1 MANSQD
7 DIQRLA
13 KTYAAKHDDELI
25 ELAEDSD
32 SLTDAARTALDAELA
47 RRNISLAPE
56 SPTGD
61 APSPAS
67 NAPESAAIDP
77 RNLVVVATFR
87 DLPPALI
94 AKNVLDTAGIRNFLI
109 DATTIR
115 FDWLLSNA
123 LGGVK
128 LGVERQDLEKA
139 KQALERGMETVELPE
154 DQDVLLP
161 HCPRC
166 MSPTVE
172 GRKLDPPR
180 ASFTAWRCDDC
191 GTQWEMDAGDL
202 SQK

>member
-7 DIQRLA
+7 DIQRFA

-47 RRNISLAPE
+47 RRNISLSLE
-56 SPTGD
+56 QNDD
-61 APSPAS
+61 AASPAS
-67 NAPESAAIDP
+67 NAPEGGAVDP
-77 RNLVVVATFR
+77 RNLVIVATFR

-115 FDWLLSNA
+115 MDWLLSNA
-123 LGGVK
+123 IGGVK
-128 LGVERQDLEKA
+128 LGVERQDLDKA
-139 KQALERGMETVELPE
+139 KQALDHGMESVELPE
-154 DQDVLLP
+154 DEEVLLP

-172 GRKLDPPR
+172 EQKLNPPR
-180 ASFTAWRCDDC
+180 ANFTAWRCDDC
-191 GTQWEMDAGDL
+191 GTQWEMDGGDL
-202 SQK
+202 AQK

>member
-7 DIQRLA
+7 DIQRFA

-32 SLTDAARTALDAELA
+32 SLTDAARIALDAELA
-47 RRNISLAPE
+47 RRNISLSLKQNDDTA
-56 SPTGD
+56 
-61 APSPAS
+61 SPAS
-67 NAPESAAIDP
+67 NAPEGGAVDP
-77 RNLVVVATFR
+77 RNLVIVATFR

-115 FDWLLSNA
+115 MDWLLSNA
-123 LGGVK
+123 IGGVK
-128 LGVERQDLEKA
+128 LGVERQDLDKA
-139 KQALERGMETVELPE
+139 KQALDHGMESVELPE
-154 DQDVLLP
+154 DEEVLLP

-172 GRKLDPPR
+172 EQKLNPPR
-180 ASFTAWRCDDC
+180 ANFTAWRCDDC
-191 GTQWEMDAGDL
+191 GTQWEMDGGDL

>member
-1 MANSQD
+1 MANPQD
-7 DIQRLA
+7 DIQRFA

-47 RRNISLAPE
+47 RRNISLALE
-56 SPTGD
+56 DGGN
-61 APSPAS
+61 AASPAS
-67 NAPESAAIDP
+67 NSTEGGAIDP
-77 RNLVVVATFR
+77 QNLVIVATFR

-115 FDWLLSNA
+115 IDWFLSNA
-123 LGGVK
+123 IGGVK
-128 LGVERQDLEKA
+128 LGVERKDLDAA
-139 KQALERGMETVELPE
+139 KQALDGGMETVELPE
-154 DQDVLLP
+154 DEEVLLP

-172 GRKLDPPR
+172 EQKLDPAR
-180 ASFTAWRCDDC
+180 ANYTAWHCDDC
-191 GTQWEMDAGDL
+191 GTLWEMSGGDL
-202 SQK
+202 SN

>member
-1 MANSQD
+1 MANPQD
-7 DIQRLA
+7 DIQRFA

-47 RRNISLAPE
+47 RRNISLALE
-56 SPTGD
+56 GAGD
-61 APSPAS
+61 ASTPAS
-67 NAPESAAIDP
+67 KSPEGGAIDP
-77 RNLVVVATFR
+77 QNLVIVATFR

-115 FDWLLSNA
+115 MDWLLSNA
-123 LGGVK
+123 IGGVK
-128 LGVERQDLEKA
+128 LGVERKDLEAA
-139 KQALERGMETVELPE
+139 KQALDGGMETVELPE
-154 DQDVLLP
+154 DEEVLLP

-172 GRKLDPPR
+172 EQKLDPAR
-180 ASFTAWRCDDC
+180 ANYTAWRCDDC
-191 GTQWEMDAGDL
+191 GTLWEMSGGDL
-202 SQK
+202 SN

>member
-1 MANSQD
+1 MANPQD
-7 DIQRLA
+7 DIQRFA

-47 RRNISLAPE
+47 RRNISLALE
-56 SPTGD
+56 GAGD
-61 APSPAS
+61 ASTPAS
-67 NAPESAAIDP
+67 KSPEGGAIDP
-77 RNLVVVATFR
+77 QNLVIVATFR

-115 FDWLLSNA
+115 MDWLLSNA
-123 LGGVK
+123 IGGVK
-128 LGVERQDLEKA
+128 LGVERKDLEAA
-139 KQALERGMETVELPE
+139 KQALDGGMETVELPE
-154 DQDVLLP
+154 DEEVLLP

-172 GRKLDPPR
+172 EQKLNPPR
-180 ASFTAWRCDDC
+180 ANYTAWHCDDC
-191 GTQWEMDAGDL
+191 GTLWEMSGGDL
-202 SQK
+202 SN

>member
-1 MANSQD
+1 MANPQD
-7 DIQRLA
+7 DIQRFA

-47 RRNISLAPE
+47 RRNISLPLEEAR
-56 SPTGD
+56 D
-61 APSPAS
+61 AASPAS
-67 NAPESAAIDP
+67 NSPEGGAVNP
-77 RNLVVVATFR
+77 QNLVIVATFR

-115 FDWLLSNA
+115 IDWLLSNA
-123 LGGVK
+123 IGGVK
-128 LGVERQDLEKA
+128 LGVERKDLEAA
-139 KQALERGMETVELPE
+139 KQALDRGMESVELPE
-154 DQDVLLP
+154 DEEVLLP

-172 GRKLDPPR
+172 EQKLNPAR
-180 ASFTAWRCDDC
+180 ASYTAWRCDDC
-191 GTQWEMDAGDL
+191 GTLWEMSGGDL
-202 SQK
+202 SN

>member
-1 MANSQD
+1 MANPQD
-7 DIQRLA
+7 DIQRFA

-47 RRNISLAPE
+47 RRNISLALE
-56 SPTGD
+56 DGGN
-61 APSPAS
+61 AASPAS
-67 NAPESAAIDP
+67 NSTEGGAIDP
-77 RNLVVVATFR
+77 QNLVIVATFR

-115 FDWLLSNA
+115 IDWFLSNA
-123 LGGVK
+123 IGGVK
-128 LGVERQDLEKA
+128 LGVERKDLEAA
-139 KQALERGMETVELPE
+139 KQALDGGMETVELPE
-154 DQDVLLP
+154 DEEVLLP

-172 GRKLDPPR
+172 EQKLNPAR
-180 ASFTAWRCDDC
+180 ANYTAWHCDDC
-191 GTQWEMDAGDL
+191 GTLWEMSGGDL
-202 SQK
+202 SN

>member
-1 MANSQD
+1 MPTPQD
-7 DIQRLA
+7 DIQRFA

-47 RRNISLAPE
+47 RRNISLSLEQA
-56 SPTGD
+56 GD
-61 APSPAS
+61 APTPAS
-67 NAPESAAIDP
+67 NSPEAAAVNP
-77 RNLVVVATFR
+77 NNLVIIATFR

-94 AKNVLDTAGIRNFLI
+94 AKNVLDNVGIRNFLI

-115 FDWLLSNA
+115 MDWLLSNA
-123 LGGVK
+123 IGGVK
-128 LGVERQDLEKA
+128 LGVERKDQDAAKA
-139 KQALERGMETVELPE
+139 ALDKDLETVELPE
-154 DQDVLLP
+154 DEEVLLP

-172 GRKLDPPR
+172 QQKLANAR
-180 ASFTAWRCDDC
+180 ADFSAWRCDDC
-191 GTQWEMDAGDL
+191 GTQWEMDGGDL

>member
-1 MANSQD
+1 MANPQD
-7 DIQRLA
+7 DIQRFA

-47 RRNISLAPE
+47 RRNISLALE
-56 SPTGD
+56 DGGD
-61 APSPAS
+61 ASAPAS
-67 NAPESAAIDP
+67 KSPEGGAIDP
-77 RNLVVVATFR
+77 QNLVIVATFR

-115 FDWLLSNA
+115 IDWFLSNA
-123 LGGVK
+123 IGGVK
-128 LGVERQDLEKA
+128 LGVERKDLEAA
-139 KQALERGMETVELPE
+139 KQALDGGMETVELPE
-154 DQDVLLP
+154 DEEVLLP

-172 GRKLDPPR
+172 EQKLDPAR
-180 ASFTAWRCDDC
+180 ANFTAWHCDDC
-191 GTQWEMDAGDL
+191 GTLWEMSGGDL
-202 SQK
+202 SN